1 MSEFSNKPNVVSIA
15 RSKRKFIYFGIL
27 LLIVNFYFV
36 AQYVRLMLDEQS
48 FGYYLFV
55 LALVNLPIFVVSIV
69 LLLVPTMHK
78 HYYCGVSYVFKENAL
93 VIPNCVINSSDISAF
108 EDVEFIRGF
117 YRFYIYSLDKCYDL
131 HGICEEDLVKIKE
144 WLEKKKG

>member
-1 MSEFSNKPNVVSIA
+1 MSEFSIKPNVVSIA

-93 VIPNCVINSSDISAF
+93 VIPNCVILVLLRMLNLLEVFIGFIFILWINAMIYMAF
-108 EDVEFIRGF
+108 
-117 YRFYIYSLDKCYDL
+117 
-131 HGICEEDLVKIKE
+131 VKKI
-144 WLEKKKG
+144 

>member
-1 MSEFSNKPNVVSIA
+1 MSEFSIKPNVVSIA

-27 LLIVNFYFV
+27 LLIV
-36 AQYVRLMLDEQS
+36 
-48 FGYYLFV
+48 
-55 LALVNLPIFVVSIV
+55 
-69 LLLVPTMHK
+69 LLLVPTIHK

>member
-1 MSEFSNKPNVVSIA
+1 MSEFSIKPNVVSIA

-108 EDVEFIRGF
+108 EDVGWVTIN
-117 YRFYIYSLDKCYDL
+117 
-131 HGICEEDLVKIKE
+131 
-144 WLEKKKG
+144 

>member
-1 MSEFSNKPNVVSIA
+1 MSEFSIKPNVVSIA
-15 RSKRKFIYFGIL
+15 RSKRK
-27 LLIVNFYFV
+27 LIVNFYFV

-108 EDVEFIRGF
+108 EDVGWVTIN
-117 YRFYIYSLDKCYDL
+117 
-131 HGICEEDLVKIKE
+131 
-144 WLEKKKG
+144 

>member
-1 MSEFSNKPNVVSIA
+1 MSEFSIKPNVISIA

-36 AQYVRLMLDEQS
+36 AQYVRLMLDGQS

-78 HYYCGVSYVFKENAL
+78 RYYSGVSYVFKDNAL
-93 VIPNCVINSSDISAF
+93 VIPKYVISDFSAF
-108 EDVEFIRGF
+108 EDVEFISGF
-117 YRFYIYSLDKCYDL
+117 YRIYIYSSDKCYDL
-131 HGICEEDLVKIKE
+131 HGICEEDLVKVKD
-144 WLEKKKG
+144 WLEKKKV

>member
-1 MSEFSNKPNVVSIA
+1 
-15 RSKRKFIYFGIL
+15 
-27 LLIVNFYFV
+27 
-36 AQYVRLMLDEQS
+36 MLDEQS

-69 LLLVPTMHK
+69 LLLVPTIHK

-93 VIPNCVINSSDISAF
+93 VIQNCVINSSDISAF